1 MESQLRDYGGVAP
14 VVAGKYGEMNKR
26 ALEFAEE
33 FAARIAAIKFL
44 EYTAAAGVSTP
55 EEAAAVVK
63 GEIVARWGCCS
74 VRSRARCLLKL
85 LGGYVGEK
93 VDVLSGQDRLQDDLL
108 GRGLL
113 RREFTNNPSA
123 RVIGRPGGRR

>member
-1 MESQLRDYGGVAP
+1 MHVLHQSRQTAD
-14 VVAGKYGEMNKR
+14 
-26 ALEFAEE
+26 
-33 FAARIAAIKFL
+33 ARFQIANIKFL

-55 EEAAAVVK
+55 EEAAAVIK
-63 GEIVARWGCCS
+63 GEIRARWGCCN

-93 VDVLSGQDRLQDDLL
+93 VDVLASQDRLQDELL

-113 RREFTNNPSA
+113 QKEFNRNPTA
-123 RVIGRPGGRR
+123 RVTGRPGGRR